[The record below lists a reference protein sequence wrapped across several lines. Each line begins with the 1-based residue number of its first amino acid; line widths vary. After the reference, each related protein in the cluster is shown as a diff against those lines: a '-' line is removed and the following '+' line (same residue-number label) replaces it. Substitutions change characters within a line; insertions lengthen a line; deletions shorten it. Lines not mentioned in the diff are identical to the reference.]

1 MSVQQIEIAR
11 ILIKE
16 TIQQRVQLNKNVINE
31 YAEEIKA
38 EAIFPPLTVFDDE
51 GNFILA
57 DGWHRYEAYKLAGI
71 DVVAADIINGGERD
85 AILYAVGAN
94 AEHGL
99 QRNNADKRF
108 AVKTMLKDE
117 EWGQWS
123 DGEIARRTRVS
134 QTFVSKVRRELTQH
148 GAEFSSRRICAN
160 GRSMNTTNIGQRE
173 PGSAEIEQ
181 SNVDEASEFE
191 SQDTS
196 QDAQGIEGSDAVENE
211 PVVNADIYVPN
222 DEVQNDFERRED
234 DDRRVTST
242 QTQDESAEETSSEE
256 DENVSPESL
265 HKTIEDNHG
274 KSTFSD
280 VENADQR
287 ENSESEASNTVKMDD
302 IAALRSQVFA
312 LEQIVREKDEQIRH
326 RDQRIAELEDEVAEL
341 KKSNEYNECE
351 DMAT

>member
-11 ILIKE
+11 ILVKE

-38 EAIFPPLTVFDDE
+38 EAIFPPLAVFDDE

-94 AEHGL
+94 ADHGL
-99 QRNNADKRF
+99 RRNNADKRF

-117 EWGQWS
+117 EWSRWS

-181 SNVDEASEFE
+181 TNVDEASEIE

-196 QDAQGIEGSDAVENE
+196 QDTLGIEGSDAVESEPAVNVEIEGSNADYPNDAEEHAVENE
-211 PVVNADIYVPN
+211 PVVNADIDVPN

-234 DDRRVTST
+234 DDRGVTST
-242 QTQDESAEETSSEE
+242 ETQDESAEETSSEE

-274 KSTFSD
+274 KSTNSD
-280 VENADQR
+280 VENADQG
-287 ENSESEASNTVKMDD
+287 ENSESEASSTVKTND

-312 LEQIVREKDEQIRH
+312 LEQIVREKDEQIR
-326 RDQRIAELEDEVAEL
+326 A
-341 KKSNEYNECE
+341 
-351 DMAT
+351 